1 MNFWERWANRGR
13 SLIFLTAATLV
24 LWGLAGLVIRLHL
37 TQRAYEFEVLKKYHR
52 SLKEEE
58 IRLRAKVAE
67 ELSLSQI
74 KSDVYR
80 EPTPDQVVRMP

>member
-13 SLIFLTAATLV
+13 SLIFLIAGTLV

-37 TQRAYEFEVLKKYHR
+37 TQLAYEFEVLKRYHR